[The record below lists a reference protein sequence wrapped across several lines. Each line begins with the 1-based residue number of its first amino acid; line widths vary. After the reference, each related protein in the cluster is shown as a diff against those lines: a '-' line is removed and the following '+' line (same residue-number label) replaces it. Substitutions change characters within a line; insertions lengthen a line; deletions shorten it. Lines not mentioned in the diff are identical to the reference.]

1 MAQGA
6 LIFDQRFVLT
16 QVGFFVLFFKELCSV
31 FCLFVL
37 MGFVVVVV
45 FSWGGVLLLF
55 LWKHFFFWVGG
66 GGGQHGVL
74 LYKMWC

>member
-1 MAQGA
+1 M
-6 LIFDQRFVLT
+6 L
-16 QVGFFVLFFKELCSV
+16 LFFKELCSV

-37 MGFVVVVV
+37 MGFFVVVV
-45 FSWGGVLLLF
+45 FSWGGVLFLF
-55 LWKHFFFWVGG
+55 LWKRSCCFFLFLFIL